1 MAGRR
6 PYRRAIKQHY
16 SYTTEEA
23 AQSLRVSKATVR
35 RWLKDGLPHIA
46 DQRPFLILGADL
58 RNYLDQKSQKRQ
70 RCELHQCFCFRCQ
83 KPRAAAGRMI
93 DYTPKTILSGQISA
107 ICEDCGTIM
116 NKAFSAGKLPLLELE
131 AEVSFPQGKPCL
143 NDMAKPRGNDHF
155 KKEH

>member
-1 MAGRR
+1 MARRR
-6 PYRRAIKQHY
+6 PNRRAIKQHY

-23 AQSLRVSKATVR
+23 AQILGVSKATVR
-35 RWLKDGLPHIA
+35 RWLKDDLPHIA
-46 DQRPFLILGADL
+46 DQRPFLILGSDL
-58 RNYLDQKSQKRQ
+58 HNYLDQKSRKKQ

-116 NKAFSAGKLPLLELE
+116 NKAFSAGKLPLLEQE
-131 AEVSFPQGKPCL
+131 AEVSFPQAKPRL